1 MALVELTDLLQHVRE
16 LPTLSYRPGDVLL
29 QSGERSG
36 KLLILREG
44 RVEVSSQGV
53 PLGTI
58 DVPGAMLG
66 EMAALLERP
75 HTADVRA
82 VAPTVCHVM
91 DAVSALR
98 KDPVVALHVA
108 VVLAQRVD
116 LHTEALVALKRK
128 GGGADA
134 GKAIDQSIEV
144 LAKAVVLGGFA

>member
-1 MALVELTDLLQHVRE
+1 MALVELNDLLHHVRD
-16 LPTLSYRPGDVLL
+16 LPTVSFRPGDVLL
-29 QSGERSG
+29 KSGERSG

-53 PLGTI
+53 SLGTI
-58 DVPGAMLG
+58 DTPGAMLG

-82 VAPTVCHVM
+82 VGPTVCYVA
-91 DAVSALR
+91 DAVSVLR
-98 KDPVVALHVA
+98 KDPVMALHVA
-108 VVLAQRVD
+108 AVLAQRVD
-116 LHTEALVALKRK
+116 LHTEALVELKRK
-128 GGGADA
+128 GGGANA

>member
-1 MALVELTDLLQHVRE
+1 MALVELNDLLHHVRD
-16 LPTLSYRPGDVLL
+16 LPTVSFRPGDVLL
-29 QSGERSG
+29 KSGERSG
-36 KLLILREG
+36 KLLILQKG

-82 VAPTVCHVM
+82 VAPTVCYVA
-91 DAVSALR
+91 DAVTVLR
-98 KDPVVALHVA
+98 EDAVVALHVA

-128 GGGADA
+128 AGGADA
-134 GKAIDQSIEV
+134 GRAIDQSIEV
-144 LAKAVVLGGFA
+144 LAKAVVLGGLA